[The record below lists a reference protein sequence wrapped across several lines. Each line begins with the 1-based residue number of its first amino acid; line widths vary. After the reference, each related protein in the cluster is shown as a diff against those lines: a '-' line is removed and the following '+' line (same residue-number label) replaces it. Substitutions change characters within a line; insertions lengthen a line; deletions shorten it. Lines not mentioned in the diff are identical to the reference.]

1 MLQGDA
7 QMRNSTKAMVAGAL
21 ALLLAPALSAGN
33 AVAECS
39 KFKPTRPGEVYL
51 WRGLANIFSLGMDEM
66 GKQFSKMG
74 IDNCVYNHSGW
85 KGAAQDLVE
94 RSKVKN
100 GISYP
105 VVIIGHSLGAGV
117 SPLMATY
124 LAERGIPVSYVVMY
138 DPVEPTKV
146 GGKVEEIVNYYIYKP
161 NKDKILKPM
170 PDFTGTLE
178 NIDMSGRKDIDHFN
192 IDKKPDLHKVAY
204 SKVIELSDA
213 AIAAANAP
221 APKAKKK

>member
-7 QMRNSTKAMVAGAL
+7 QMRNSTKAVAAGAL

-117 SPLMATY
+117 SPVMATY

-170 PDFTGTLE
+170 PDFAGSLE
-178 NIDMSGRKDIDHFN
+178 NIDMSSRKDIDHFN
-192 IDKKPDLHKVAY
+192 IDKKPDLHQVAY

-213 AIAAANAP
+213 AIAAAKAP